1 MKVKFLEAFLLVT
14 IAVITYNFNLE
25 SIDAI
30 RLYMPLKTIQFYGY
44 LGVLPFILFT
54 IAPWLSSDFSEISLK
69 AISFYGGV
77 IISFL
82 GGTAW
87 GWTPNSSVNIR
98 FGIACTFIN
107 LVIIFFVFE
116 NFLIALVICF
126 LAFPL
131 FLFYETNNNSSFKND
146 SEYAEMRRIL
156 TLLVTICYFICLA
169 FVFNPYT

>member
-1 MKVKFLEAFLLVT
+1 MDT
-14 IAVITYNFNLE
+14 IKLNMF
-25 SIDAI
+25 
-30 RLYMPLKTIQFYGY
+30 LKTIQFYGY
-44 LGVLPFILFT
+44 LGVLPFIFFT
-54 IAPWLSSDFSEISLK
+54 IAPWLSSDFFEISFK
-69 AISFYGGV
+69 AITFYGGI

-87 GWTPNSSVNIR
+87 GWAPNSLNNIR
-98 FGIACTFIN
+98 FGIGCTFIN
-107 LVIIFFVFE
+107 LIVIFFVFS
-116 NFLIALVICF
+116 NLLVALIICF

-131 FLFYETNNNSSFKND
+131 ILFYESQNNSAFKTD

>member
-1 MKVKFLEAFLLVT
+1 
-14 IAVITYNFNLE
+14 
-25 SIDAI
+25 
-30 RLYMPLKTIQFYGY
+30 MPLKTIQFYGY

-54 IAPWLSSDFSEISLK
+54 IVPWLNFDLSAISLM
-69 AISFYGGV
+69 AISLYGGI

-87 GWTPNSSVNIR
+87 GWAPNSENNIR

-107 LVIIFFVFE
+107 LIIVFFVFTKP
-116 NFLIALVICF
+116 LIALIICF
-126 LAFPL
+126 IAFPL
-131 FLFYETNNNSSFKND
+131 FLFYESQNNTTFKND
-146 SEYAEMRRIL
+146 AEYAEMRSIL

>member
-1 MKVKFLEAFLLVT
+1 MT

-30 RLYMPLKTIQFYGY
+30 KLNMPLKTIQFFGY
-44 LGVLPFILFT
+44 LGVLPFIFFT
-54 IAPWLSSDFSEISLK
+54 IVPWLNFDLSAISLM
-69 AISFYGGV
+69 AISIYGGI

-87 GWTPNSSVNIR
+87 GWDPNSENNIR

-107 LVIIFFVFE
+107 LVIIFFVFTRP
-116 NFLIALVICF
+116 LIALIICF
-126 LAFPL
+126 IAFPL
-131 FLFYETNNNSSFKND
+131 FLFYESQNNTTFKND
-146 SEYAEMRRIL
+146 AEYAEMRRIL

>member
-1 MKVKFLEAFLLVT
+1 MT
-14 IAVITYNFNLE
+14 IAVIIYNFNLE
-25 SIDAI
+25 STDAI
-30 RLYMPLKTIQFYGY
+30 KLNMPLKTIKFYGY

-54 IAPWLSSDFSEISLK
+54 IAPWLSSDLSEISLK
-69 AISFYGGV
+69 GISFYGGV

-87 GWTPNSSVNIR
+87 GWAPNSEANIR

-107 LVIIFFVFE
+107 LIIIFFAFK

-126 LAFPL
+126 LVFPL
-131 FLFYETNNNSSFKND
+131 FLYFESQNNSVFKNN

>member
-1 MKVKFLEAFLLVT
+1 
-14 IAVITYNFNLE
+14 
-25 SIDAI
+25 
-30 RLYMPLKTIQFYGY
+30 MPLKTIQFYGY

-54 IAPWLSSDFSEISLK
+54 ILPWLSSDFSEISLK
-69 AISFYGGV
+69 AISFYGGA

-87 GWTPNSSVNIR
+87 GWTPNNLANIR
-98 FGIACTFIN
+98 FRIACTFIN
-107 LVIIFFVFE
+107 FVIIFFVFK

-126 LAFPL
+126 LSFPL
-131 FLFYETNNNSSFKND
+131 FLYFENKKNSSFKND
-146 SEYAEMRRIL
+146 DEYAEMRTIL